1 MPLFVSSCFGESDEV
16 SLGSV
21 KLESS
26 VKSMVTVAEGGG
38 ATAITSINSV
48 YGIAGSG
55 SVSQSVYV
63 GEVVNKASG
72 NGQVSCVEI
81 GSIGKSRCETSE

>member
-1 MPLFVSSCFGESDEV
+1 MANRSIVYFVLLGMTMPLFVSSCFGESDEV

-55 SVSQSVYV
+55 SVSQSVTKHLAMV
-63 GEVVNKASG
+63 KFLA
-72 NGQVSCVEI
+72 
-81 GSIGKSRCETSE
+81 